1 MLESQAPLRTRSRA
15 LRTLLILFL
24 ILVTLLAGATG
35 FYLWATGASGPN
47 DPVTI
52 EIAQGATP
60 ADVGTQLHEASVIRS
75 PFMFRLVVRMRGI
88 GASIQAGRYA
98 LETNMELSA
107 TLDALERGPIIER
120 PPLQVTIPE
129 GLRLEQVA
137 PVVAEAL
144 PVGRR
149 AFVKQAT
156 NGSWSLPPYLPEGTP
171 SVEGFLFPKTYDFEE
186 DINARDVIERLLA
199 QFEEEVAGLPWD
211 NADGLGVDPYEVV
224 VIASLIEREARY
236 APDRDKIAGVI
247 YNRLELGMPLQIDAT
262 VQYALPEHKERLTFD
277 DYEYESPYNTYLN
290 AGIPPGPIA
299 SPGLDSLRAAL
310 EPADV
315 DFLYYL
321 LIDPETGEHVFA
333 ETLEEHNQNRQEAGL
348 G

>member
-1 MLESQAPLRTRSRA
+1 MLEPQAPLRTRSRA

-24 ILVTLLAGATG
+24 LLLVLLAGASG
-35 FYLWATGASGPN
+35 FYLWATGASGVSN
-47 DPVTI
+47 PVTV

-60 ADVGTQLHEASVIRS
+60 SDVGTQLEEAGVIRS
-75 PFMFRLVVRMRGI
+75 AFMFRLVVRIRGI
-88 GASIQAGRYA
+88 GGNIQAGRYS
-98 LETNMELSA
+98 LETNMRLSD
-107 TLDALERGPIIER
+107 TLDLLEKGPLIEK
-120 PPLQVTIPE
+120 PPLSVTIPE
-129 GLRLEQVA
+129 GLRLEEVA
-137 PVVAEAL
+137 KVVKQAL
-144 PVGRR
+144 PVNRKD
-149 AFVKQAT
+149 FVQQAT
-156 NGSWSLPPYLPEGTP
+156 NGTWALPPYLPEGTA

-186 DINARDVIERLLA
+186 DVNAGDVIERLLA
-199 QFEEEVAGLPWD
+199 QFEEEVAALPWE
-211 NADGLGVDPYEVV
+211 NAGSLGVEPYEVV

-236 APDRDKIAGVI
+236 APDRDKISAVI
-247 YNRLELGMPLQIDAT
+247 YNRIELGMPLQIDAT

-277 DYEYESPYNTYLN
+277 DYEYESPYNTYLH

-310 EPADV
+310 EPANV